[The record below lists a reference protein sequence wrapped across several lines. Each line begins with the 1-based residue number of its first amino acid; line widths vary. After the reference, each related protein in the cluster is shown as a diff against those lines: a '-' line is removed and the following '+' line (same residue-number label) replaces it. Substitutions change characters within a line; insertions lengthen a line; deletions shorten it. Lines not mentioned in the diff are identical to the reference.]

1 MKKGILILLLAA
13 GFSADAQSIK
23 DLLYSGKLK
32 SDSNTVVRKSDDL
45 STKIDTAAKKPKTE
59 KVPPITAANVITND
73 TTSKSVSAVTDGNAM
88 TDTATLGTDNAE
100 VVKTA
105 APKSNTKL
113 WKEYTDSLTAAMK
126 AEEALSSKKL
136 KKGTYYIT
144 LDYELGA
151 DGKVEILNV
160 FSSPENEFL
169 QNQVKDRLLNNPP
182 YLTPA
187 LDSAGN
193 PRKVKRKQNFV
204 VTKE

>member
-1 MKKGILILLLAA
+1 MKKGILILLLAIS
-13 GFSADAQSIK
+13 FSVDAQSLK

-45 STKIDTAAKKPKTE
+45 SAKIDTATKKPVAEKPVMATVTKSDTVAQVKADGMENIPDSNLTYAPVPTE
-59 KVPPITAANVITND
+59 AKV
-73 TTSKSVSAVTDGNAM
+73 
-88 TDTATLGTDNAE
+88 
-100 VVKTA
+100 A

-126 AEEALSSKKL
+126 AEEVLASKKL

-144 LDYELGA
+144 LDYELGT
-151 DGKVEILNV
+151 DGKVEVLNV

-182 YLTPA
+182 YLAPI

>member
-13 GFSADAQSIK
+13 SFSADAQSIK

-32 SDSNTVVRKSDDL
+32 TDSNTVVRKSDDL
-45 STKIDTAAKKPKTE
+45 STKIDTTAKKPKAE
-59 KVPPITAANVITND
+59 KVPPITAEDIIGND
-73 TTSKSVSAVTDGNAM
+73 TSKSVSAVTDVNAM
-88 TDTATLGTDNAE
+88 TDTTSLGTDKEA
-100 VVKTA
+100 VKTA

-126 AEEALSSKKL
+126 AEEVLASKKL

-144 LDYELGA
+144 LDYELGT
-151 DGKVEILNV
+151 DGKVEVLNV

-182 YLTPA
+182 YLAPV

>member
-1 MKKGILILLLAA
+1 MKKGILILLLATS
-13 GFSADAQSIK
+13 FSADAQSIK

-32 SDSNTVVRKSDDL
+32 TDSNTVVRKSDDL
-45 STKIDTAAKKPKTE
+45 STKIDTAAKKPKAE
-59 KVPPITAANVITND
+59 KVPPITAENIIGND
-73 TTSKSVSAVTDGNAM
+73 TSKSVSAVTDINAM
-88 TDTATLGTDNAE
+88 TDTTSLGTDNTEA
-100 VVKTA
+100 VKTA

-126 AEEALSSKKL
+126 AEEVLASKKL

-144 LDYELGA
+144 LDYELGT
-151 DGKVEILNV
+151 DGKVEVLNV
-160 FSSPENEFL
+160 FSSPENEYL

-182 YLTPA
+182 YLAPI
-187 LDSAGN
+187 LDSAGS